1 VASDPQF
8 AGIPVIGSSVL
19 SATADT
25 VYTAPTHTVTL
36 LGGQGPR
43 QVVDGVLN
51 STTTVTSSTINA
63 GTGDIGRPISAT
75 GIPVGTVIDA
85 VAALAG
91 ATSITLSQPATASAS
106 SVALTLGGGIGTLV
120 QEVDVIGT
128 GTTVAGVCNT
138 FLYDGSAYHFHD
150 SFLVTVV
157 TPSTTVAPFRLSRP
171 YTGLW
176 IPPGWSYV
184 ATSWVASQLANVVA
198 SGLNA

>member
-1 VASDPQF
+1 MAVDPQF
-8 AGIPVIGSSVL
+8 AGLPVV

-25 VYTAPTHTVTL
+25 VYTAPTHTVAL
-36 LGGQGPR
+36 LMGQGPR
-43 QVVDGVLN
+43 QVTDGVTN
-51 STTTVTSSTINA
+51 STTTVTSATINA
-63 GTGDIGRPISAT
+63 GTGDIGRPIS
-75 GIPVGTVIDA
+75 GGSIPNGTVIA
-85 VAALAG
+85 NVAALAG

-106 SVALTLGGGIGTLV
+106 ALTLTLGGGIGTLI

-138 FLYDGSAYHFHD
+138 FLVDPASAYHFHD
-150 SFLVTVV
+150 SFIISAV
-157 TPSTTVAPFRLSRP
+157 TPSTSAAAFRLTRP

-176 IPPGWSYV
+176 LPPGWTFV